1 MEKIQSK
8 TFKTAYGKYT
18 IWTNEKMEF
27 HREDGP
33 AVVWENGCK
42 NYYVNGKL
50 HRLNGPAVIT
60 VTVEPP
66 KIIWCVNGKHIYIY

>member
-33 AVVWENGCK
+33 AIEWSSGDK
-42 NYYVNGKL
+42 QWWMNGKC
-50 HRLNGPAVIT
+50 HRLDGPASIM
-60 VTVEPP
+60 VTDSPP
-66 KIIWCVNGKHIYIY
+66 KLDWYINGVGLYIY